1 MMGRQEDA
9 NIYCVTRKEGTV
21 LPVGTA
27 AGTSEHMY
35 SFDYAYNAAPV
46 LELPGGCIIEEHVTT
61 LRHEC
66 IAG

>member
-46 LELPGGCIIEEHVTT
+46 LEWLISQ
-61 LRHEC
+61 
-66 IAG
+66 